1 MIVTAAIYADVE
13 RVGDV
18 FTGEAGGIQPV
29 KVYISMLADYDE
41 QATTLSSIPRRR
53 EKMRI
58 TFPSAARPA
67 LARSRQRARLAELR
81 SKVH

>member
-1 MIVTAAIYADVE
+1 VIVTAAIYADVE

-18 FTGEAGGIQPV
+18 FTGEAGGIRPV

-53 EKMRI
+53 KKCGSLSRVPLAQHLPEVD
-58 TFPSAARPA
+58 SAH
-67 LARSRQRARLAELR
+67 
-81 SKVH
+81 V